1 MKIEKIT
8 ICNLTSIEGKQVID
22 FTQEPLRSA
31 GLFAITGDTGAG
43 KSTILDAV
51 CLALYNHAP
60 RFENAERITGD
71 DVKKNPNRAQAIS
84 PTDVRGILRRGCREA
99 LAAVEFTT
107 TAGERYEAKWTLRLK
122 RTDNYD
128 KVVRS
133 LQRLAPHK
141 ETIPEAE
148 IDRRIPEIIGL
159 DYTQFTRTVMLA
171 QNSFANFLR
180 AGRSEKSALLEKLT
194 GTEIY
199 GQISRI
205 IHEQTVEAQQSV
217 EILTSNLQEIMKNH
231 LSDDELAAKKEEYSL
246 ASATIKTL
254 TERQQLVQQQL
265 QWFADFDEATS
276 LVARLEEQYAGANK
290 AYMSLRGDEL
300 RLERYDSVLDVQP
313 LFQEIKMRRAD
324 IEQIKRDEERTS
336 NDILSERRQLREA
349 GEALDQARERVSE
362 AEGRLSMRRPAIS
375 RGHVLNGEIRGAE
388 GELKRADVQLVE
400 KKTAFE
406 ERTSALRQK
415 NADLEES
422 EKAFEALKLHQQ
434 ALSVHRLMFDKFDL
448 VKDKLS
454 ALNIETRSNEQSRK
468 KCAQLQQRQASIK
481 LSAER
486 YQKKQHDNEAN
497 MDTLKGELLIHRQNN
512 QGHDSAKLQQR
523 FSDNRNRLLALEHAQ
538 TLWESIASGYEEID
552 DKRAEISRIE
562 AAQKQK
568 QKDLAAAENK
578 LLVLVETHKRLNV
591 ALTLSQSENIV
602 KLRKQLKE
610 GRACPVCGATHH
622 PYHTETERELGE
634 LLNNLEK
641 EFNEAKEQLDAMQRL
656 VGQLKEEMAA
666 SEGRLASE
674 RSNLQSREARQRA
687 DVEQWHAYAYLDNSF
702 ADCSPSVARDARRL
716 MIGLLIDNTRRAA
729 SEAEKE
735 LETFNFHQGHINR
748 LNEQIS
754 VLEAQ
759 MAEDRDHINDLN
771 TQYRVAAASA
781 EEQEEILTKSDR
793 SCSELYQDLDSMVTL
808 SGWFS
813 EWKNNPD
820 NFRLRL
826 STLHDDWLNTC
837 KNLDEQQRACELLH
851 EEVKALSNRLN
862 EARQQ
867 YTQAVEAK
875 EAMQERLQ
883 AKRDELSRLF
893 SNTTPEKEEE
903 LLSAEITAAR
913 QKESLARGVNEQ
925 ASGRLRQLQGTQQNL
940 LQTRMT
946 RQGELSQRM
955 ADLDVW
961 IVKFNSTHSPMQFA
975 ELEKIFSEHCD
986 WKQLRDRLDEAR
998 KQLTLASTRLQTA
1011 REALLALRSK
1021 PSQPSGTGDET
1032 RESLKASEAS
1042 LLQEIDVQK
1051 AHVLSLN
1058 LCLKQHEDSEQ
1069 RAASR
1074 LKDLEVARV
1083 NAEEWRRLDALL
1095 GSADGKKFRELAQSY
1110 TFGFLVS
1117 HANAQ
1122 LRQLS
1127 PRYELRNM
1135 PGTLTLEIIDR
1146 DMFDEHRYVSSLSGG
1161 ETFVVSLAL
1170 ALGLATLSS
1179 HNLSIGSLFIDE
1191 GFGNLDHTSL
1201 DLVMSA
1207 LSNLENAQG
1216 RKVGVI
1222 SHTDQIRS
1230 QISPQIRL
1238 VKQPAGG
1245 KSKIEIV

>member
-1 MKIEKIT
+1 MKIDKIT
-8 ICNLTSIEGKQVID
+8 LYNLTSIEGKQIID

-31 GLFAITGDTGAG
+31 GLFAITGNTGSG

-60 RFENAERITGD
+60 RFENAERMTGD

-107 TAGERYEAKWTLRLK
+107 TSGERYEAKWSLRLK

-128 KVVRS
+128 KVVRT
-133 LQRLAPHK
+133 LQRLSPHK

-199 GQISRI
+199 GQISRT
-205 IHEQTVEAQQSV
+205 IHEQTAEAQHTV
-217 EILTSNLQEIMKNH
+217 EMLTSNLQEIMQNH
-231 LSDDELAAKKEEYSL
+231 LNAEELAAKQEEHSL
-246 ASATIKTL
+246 ALATIKTL
-254 TERQQLVQQQL
+254 TDREQLVQQQL
-265 QWFADFDEATS
+265 QWFDDFEKATTRVNQLEA
-276 LVARLEEQYAGANK
+276 QYAAANK

-324 IEQIKRDEERTS
+324 IEQIKTDEDHTSEAVVAERH
-336 NDILSERRQLREA
+336 LLQEA
-349 GEALDQARERVSE
+349 GAALDQARERVSE
-362 AEGRLSMRRPAIS
+362 AENRLAVRRPAIS

-388 GELKRADVQLVE
+388 GELKRADLQLAE
-400 KKTAFE
+400 RKTAFE
-406 ERTSALRQK
+406 ERTAALSQK
-415 NADLEES
+415 HAELEQT
-422 EKAFEALKLHQQ
+422 EKQLETLKLHQQ
-434 ALSVHRLMFDKFDL
+434 ALAVHRLMFDKFDL
-448 VKDKLS
+448 IKDKLS

-468 KCAQLQQRQASIK
+468 KCAELQQKQTAIK
-481 LSAER
+481 ASAER

-497 MDTLKGELLIHRQNN
+497 MDTLKGELFIHRQNN
-512 QGHDSAKLQQR
+512 QGHDSVKLQQR
-523 FSDNRNRLLALEHAQ
+523 FSDNRNRLQALEHAQ
-538 TLWESIASGYEEID
+538 TLWERIAAGYEDID
-552 DKRAEISRIE
+552 EKRAEISRIE
-562 AAQKQK
+562 ASQKQK
-568 QKDLAAAENK
+568 QKELEQAENK
-578 LLVLVETHKRLNV
+578 LLVLKETYNRLNV
-591 ALTLSQSENIV
+591 AWTLSQSENIV
-602 KLRKQLKE
+602 QLRKQLKE

-641 EFNEAKEQLDAMQRL
+641 EFNEAREQRDDMQRK
-656 VGQLKEEMAA
+656 VGEIREDLAA
-666 SEGRLASE
+666 GEGRLTSE
-674 RSNLQSREARQRA
+674 RDNLESREARQKA
-687 DVEQWHAYAYLDNSF
+687 DVEEWKTFAYLDNSF

-729 SEAEKE
+729 AEAEKE
-735 LETFNFHQGHINR
+735 LENYNFHQGHINR

-754 VLEAQ
+754 ALETQ

-793 SCSELYQDLDSMVTL
+793 SCSELYQDLDAMVTL

-813 EWKNNPD
+813 EWKNSPD

-837 KNLDEQQRACELLH
+837 KNLDEQQRSCELLR
-851 EEVKALSNRLN
+851 EEVKALDNRLN
-862 EARQQ
+862 EAKQQ
-867 YTQAVEAK
+867 YTQAIETK
-875 EAMQERLQ
+875 DAMQERLQ
-883 AKRDELSRLF
+883 NKRDEFARLF
-893 SNTTPEKEEE
+893 NDTTPEKEEE
-903 LLSAEITAAR
+903 LLQGEINAAR
-913 QKESLARGVNEQ
+913 RKETEARSENELA
-925 ASGRLRQLQGTQQNL
+925 AGRLRQLQGTQQNL
-940 LQTRMT
+940 LKTRMA
-946 RQGELSQRM
+946 RQSELSQRM

-961 IVKFNSTHSPMQFA
+961 MLKFNATHSPMQFA

-986 WKQLRDRLDEAR
+986 WKALRESLDEA
-998 KQLTLASTRLQTA
+998 KKALTLADTRLQTA
-1011 REALLALRSK
+1011 RESLMALRSK
-1021 PSQPSGTGDET
+1021 PNQPSGQGDES
-1032 RESLKASEAS
+1032 RDALQANAAS
-1042 LLQEIDVQK
+1042 LSQEIDLQK
-1051 AHVLSLN
+1051 ARVLNLS
-1058 LCLKQHEDSEQ
+1058 LCLKQHEDSER
-1069 RAASR
+1069 RAESR
-1074 LKDLEVARV
+1074 MKDLEEART
-1083 NAEEWRRLDALL
+1083 NAEEWRRLDTLL

-1110 TFGFLVS
+1110 TFGFLVD

-1191 GFGNLDHTSL
+1191 GFGNLDHASL